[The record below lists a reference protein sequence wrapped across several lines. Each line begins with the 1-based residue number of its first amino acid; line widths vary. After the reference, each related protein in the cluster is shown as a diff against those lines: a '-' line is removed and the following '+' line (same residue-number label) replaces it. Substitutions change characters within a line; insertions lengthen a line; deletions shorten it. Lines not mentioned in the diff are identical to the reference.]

1 MNSALPKSR
10 LAELRKG
17 LGLTQEKFAEEIGV
31 NKNTVS
37 SVETSSRLL
46 NIETA
51 IEIAKKYSV
60 TLDWL
65 YGLKDASKEN
75 DVLDSFS
82 FFFGMG
88 KRTIAVADKTTSC
101 ENTFLTIHL
110 SSVVRDYLLKKDE
123 IEKTNEEKDLPPDA
137 YKAWL
142 ESVKNKYLKEI
153 KENGAGKK
161 VEFVLIE
168 NDENFGLDVAY
179 ARTRRQLPD
188 LDARIAL
195 DKLNFNNA

>member
-17 LGLTQEKFAEEIGV
+17 LGLTQEKFAEAIGV

-46 NIETA
+46 NIETG
-51 IEIAKKYSV
+51 IEIAKKYGV

-65 YGLKDASKEN
+65 YGLKDAAKEN

-82 FFFGMG
+82 SFFGVG

-101 ENTFLTIHL
+101 ENIFLTVHL
-110 SSVVRDYLLKKDE
+110 SNVVRDYLLKKNE
-123 IEKTNEEKDLPPDA
+123 IEKTKEEKDLPTDA

-142 ESVKNKYLKEI
+142 ESVKSIYMKEI
-153 KENGAGKK
+153 EENGAGEP

-179 ARTRRQLPD
+179 ARARRQLPD
-188 LDARIAL
+188 LSAQIAL
-195 DKLNFNNA
+195 DKLNFDNA